1 MIIIWNYAPNVF
13 LLYCLPYFCCF
24 LMGPRYFLVMVL
36 LLRRTWNWWVAWS
49 NQIEM
54 ALVPLKKIL
63 PSGPNPNVQTTLQPG
78 WHMPTQTHPEGPNLP
93 SKQGKNFVQH
103 HTALQVQATHRINAD
118 WISSHCSK
126 IWTIDVLNVLC
137 NWVVAA
143 TKQSDSRQ
151 VNKTQVTYNEL
162 KSTYVTVSY

>member
-1 MIIIWNYAPNVF
+1 MWCYSRPSFLITAYIMIIWNWKYAPNVP

-24 LMGPRYFLVMVL
+24 LTGPMYFLVMVL

-93 SKQGKNFVQH
+93 SKQGKIFVQH
-103 HTALQVQATHRINAD
+103 HSCVVPTFLSPNFTIHLSHQIFYLMHGALN
-118 WISSHCSK
+118 
-126 IWTIDVLNVLC
+126 ID
-137 NWVVAA
+137 
-143 TKQSDSRQ
+143 K
-151 VNKTQVTYNEL
+151 
-162 KSTYVTVSY
+162 

>member
-1 MIIIWNYAPNVF
+1 MHPMYSSSIVCRIFVV
-13 LLYCLPYFCCF
+13 F

-49 NQIEM
+49 NQVEM
-54 ALVPLKKIL
+54 AWCPSKNSSKWTPTPMLK
-63 PSGPNPNVQTTLQPG
+63 VQTTLLPG
-78 WHMPTQTHPEGPNLP
+78 WHMPTQTHPQGPNLP
-93 SKQGKNFVQH
+93 SKQGKIFAQH

-137 NWVVAA
+137 NWVVAV

-162 KSTYVTVSY
+162 KSTYVTVSYLHMF